1 MVRKKELEGLSDE
14 FLQAYNSAGFTKP
27 SGSAKFFDSFNL
39 WRNKECNFLV
49 GEYSQFRIC
58 AKKTYSEGYSD
69 DLKFLLNHLIQY
81 VKQGIDVATVSFVND
96 DNILKLRRIN
106 ND

>member
-1 MVRKKELEGLSDE
+1 MVRKKELEFLADE
-14 FLQAYNSAGFTKP
+14 LLQTYNSAGFTKP
-27 SGSAKFFDSFNL
+27 DGSTKFFDSFKL

-58 AKKTYSEGYSD
+58 AKKTCSEGYSD

-81 VKQGIDVATVSFVND
+81 VKQGMDVATVSFVND
-96 DNILKLRRIN
+96 DNIHKLMRLMR
-106 ND
+106 